1 MFAMPGRSVLRI
13 QFPRR
18 GPAAKAHCKHVA
30 AARNAVWTRTP
41 EVSIVSVAVM
51 MAIAMA
57 MSRHLTAMRC
67 VTQQHVHRACST
79 ISSSCRTKRKDFCA
93 QPQPAIHLCLEDWRG
108 APGAESLAG
117 DQADTSILPMRAFA
131 QKARERQARIVNAKA
146 VQVEFIIDGDL
157 PAAQLAPY
165 ALRHAGT
172 TELLAFTE
180 TRRIF
185 EYAIRH

>member
-1 MFAMPGRSVLRI
+1 MFAMPGWIALRI
-13 QFPRR
+13 QFPRW
-18 GPAAKAHCKHVA
+18 GLAAKADCEHVA
-30 AARNAVWTRTP
+30 TARNAVWMRTP
-41 EVSIVSVAVM
+41 QVSIVSVAVT

-57 MSRHLTAMRC
+57 MSSNLTATRC

-117 DQADTSILPMRAFA
+117 DQAYTSILPMRAFA
-131 QKARERQARIVNAKA
+131 QKVRERQARIVNTKA

-157 PAAQLAPY
+157 PPA
-165 ALRHAGT
+165 
-172 TELLAFTE
+172 
-180 TRRIF
+180 
-185 EYAIRH
+185 

>member
-1 MFAMPGRSVLRI
+1 MFTMPGRIVPRI

-18 GPAAKAHCKHVA
+18 GPAAKADCKHVA

-41 EVSIVSVAVM
+41 HISIVTVAVAVM
-51 MAIAMA
+51 MAIVMAIVMA
-57 MSRHLTAMRC
+57 MSANLTAMRC

-79 ISSSCRTKRKDFCA
+79 ISSSCRTKRKDFRA

-117 DQADTSILPMRAFA
+117 DQAYTSILTMRAFA

-157 PAAQLAPY
+157 APA
-165 ALRHAGT
+165 
-172 TELLAFTE
+172 
-180 TRRIF
+180 
-185 EYAIRH
+185 